1 MVKLMSPL
9 RFGTKGVEYQE
20 RINAFRMREQRAN
33 RLRQIMKKHDV
44 AACLLARED
53 NIRYATGTSGA
64 AFMPQLRYCLF
75 FVEHDPVIWEHAGRH
90 QQRDEWPWIK
100 PENWRIARCWLGG
113 VCGEK
118 ATQEEARLF
127 ASEIIQE
134 LREKGLAREK
144 IGTVALDGYSMR
156 ALNEQGVKTTDA
168 WPLMM
173 EARAVKTVDEINC
186 LKMVAAITDAAW
198 CEIYDTIRPSIHE
211 IDLTATGIKAM
222 IDAGAEPGGIVPF
235 YSGPNTF
242 ERGLAMTDRII
253 QPGDLV
259 YGDITNFGYLGYKCC
274 LYRTFIVGRK
284 PNQQEK
290 ELYRKVLE
298 KQNAIIEAIKPGAT
312 TADAAKHFKPA
323 SKWGYPDEL
332 HVLTI
337 EIGHGIGLYLYEMP
351 IINRLWSLEHP
362 QVFEVGNTIAIESWE
377 GESGI
382 GVRLEDMVVVTE
394 KGAELLNRFPR
405 DEIIVAGS
413 IIV

>member
-1 MVKLMSPL
+1 
-9 RFGTKGVEYQE
+9 
-20 RINAFRMREQRAN
+20 
-33 RLRQIMKKHDV
+33 
-44 AACLLARED
+44 
-53 NIRYATGTSGA
+53 
-64 AFMPQLRYCLF
+64 
-75 FVEHDPVIWEHAGRH
+75 
-90 QQRDEWPWIK
+90 
-100 PENWRIARCWLGG
+100 
-113 VCGEK
+113 
-118 ATQEEARLF
+118 
-127 ASEIIQE
+127 
-134 LREKGLAREK
+134 
-144 IGTVALDGYSMR
+144 
-156 ALNEQGVKTTDA
+156 
-168 WPLMM
+168 
-173 EARAVKTVDEINC
+173 
-186 LKMVAAITDAAW
+186 
-198 CEIYDTIRPSIHE
+198 
-211 IDLTATGIKAM
+211 
-222 IDAGAEPGGIVPF
+222 
-235 YSGPNTF
+235 
-242 ERGLAMTDRII
+242 MTDRII

-323 SKWGYPDEL
+323 STWGYPDEL

-382 GVRLEDMVVVTE
+382 GVRLEDMVVVT
-394 KGAELLNRFPR
+394 KNGAELLNRFPR